1 VLVGGAAGLAAG
13 AILTRLPGAERAT
26 ALQTVP
32 SAARVYLDDLVG
44 AELGVPGA
52 GTYAIV
58 SVGALERGGVP
69 IVMAAPSG
77 ATFRLD
83 VLRADP
89 SEPHTGIGVR
99 GQVAVYLRN
108 GGDGATPTD
117 EARGLGAMALASIL
131 AEHEDAPPAGLL
143 TLGERTA
150 LDVT

>member
-1 VLVGGAAGLAAG
+1 MGAV
-13 AILTRLPGAERAT
+13 LTRLPIRPRASGS
-26 ALQTVP
+26 P
-32 SAARVYLDDLVG
+32 ESNGPARQYLDDLTG
-44 AELGVPGA
+44 AELGVPGE

-89 SEPHTGIGVR
+89 SEPHTGIGIR
-99 GQVAVYLRN
+99 SQVAVYLRN

-150 LDVT
+150 LDVA